1 MAREPELVKRVL
13 GLLLALGPVQAR
25 RMFGGYGLFLDG
37 TMFALID
44 RSRLYIKADDRTKAD
59 FAAAGA
65 EPFTYS
71 RQGKHIAL
79 SYWVAPEGS
88 LASPDSLLPWARL
101 GVEAAARG
109 RAAKARKKPR
119 RSLG

>member
-1 MAREPELVKRVL
+1 MARDPELVRLVL

-25 RMFGGYGLFLDG
+25 RMFGGTGLFLDG

-65 EPFTYS
+65 EPFTYR
-71 RQGKHIAL
+71 RQGKRIAL
-79 SYWVAPEGS
+79 SYWMAPEGS
-88 LASPDSLLPWARL
+88 LASPDALLPWARL
-101 GVEAAARG
+101 GVEAAIRG

-119 RSLG
+119 HSFG

>member
-1 MAREPELVKRVL
+1 MAREPELVQRVL
-13 GLLLALGPVQAR
+13 GLLLALGPVHAR

-44 RSRLYIKADDRTKAD
+44 RSRLYIKADDRTKAE

-65 EPFTYS
+65 EPFTYR
-71 RQGKHIAL
+71 RQGKRVAL
-79 SYWVAPEGS
+79 SYWAAPEGS

-109 RAAKARKKPR
+109 RSAKARKKPR

>member
-44 RSRLYIKADDRTKAD
+44 RSRLYIKADDRSKAD

-65 EPFTYS
+65 EPFTYR
-71 RQGKHIAL
+71 RQGKRIAL
-79 SYWVAPEGS
+79 SYWLAPEGS
-88 LASPDSLLPWARL
+88 LESPDSLLPWARL

>member
-1 MAREPELVKRVL
+1 MAREPELVQRVL
-13 GLLLALGPVQAR
+13 GLLLALGPVHAR

-44 RSRLYIKADDRTKAD
+44 RNRLYIKADDRTKAD

-65 EPFTYS
+65 EPFTYR
-71 RQGKHIAL
+71 RQGKRIAL
-79 SYWVAPEGS
+79 SYWLAPEGS
-88 LASPDSLLPWARL
+88 LASPGSLLPWARL
-101 GVEAAARG
+101 GVEAATRG

-119 RSLG
+119 RSFG

>member
-1 MAREPELVKRVL
+1 MAREPELVQRVL

-44 RSRLYIKADDRTKAD
+44 RSRLYIKADDQTKAD

-65 EPFTYS
+65 EPFTYR
-71 RQGKHIAL
+71 RQGKRIAL

-88 LASPDSLLPWARL
+88 LTSPDTLLPRARL
-101 GVEAAARG
+101 GVEAATRG

-119 RSLG
+119 RSFG

>member
-1 MAREPELVKRVL
+1 MARKPELVQRVL
-13 GLLLALGPVQAR
+13 GLLLALGPVHAR

-44 RSRLYIKADDRTKAD
+44 RNRLYIKADNQTKEE

-65 EPFTYS
+65 EPFTYR
-71 RQGKHIAL
+71 RQGKQIAL
-79 SYWVAPEGS
+79 SYWVAPDGS
-88 LASPDSLLPWARL
+88 LASPDTLLPWARL

-119 RSLG
+119 RSFG